1 MIKDILSKGSKV
13 LDTKENIDELDSIKN
28 SLQEIFENISTSNK
42 FRQQLRKNA
51 SEEMMKISNNIGKAQ
66 SIREFIEKNEDE
78 LDEQTKEKL
87 WKEYI
92 NIFSQEQ
99 KLLEDKS

>member
-1 MIKDILSKGSKV
+1 MIKDILSNGSKV
-13 LDTKENIDELDSIKN
+13 LDTKENIDELDSIKS

>member
-13 LDTKENIDELDSIKN
+13 LDTKENIDELDSIKS

-66 SIREFIEKNEDE
+66 SIREFIEKNENE

>member
-87 WKEYI
+87 WKEYLRH
-92 NIFSQEQ
+92 FS
-99 KLLEDKS
+99 